1 MDRLI
6 KDNIKKRGLLLG
18 FLFCSQI
25 AMARNSCVVPLELV
39 NVRSSAAPEYKLGI
53 YVGLGGG
60 SPQFYELDTGGAGF
74 WAAYN
79 AAPPKKKGQWWGSY
93 EMVQPDSLN
102 ITYTSGNQYT
112 ANLVK
117 TEVALYKRERFK
129 YSKVCG
135 SSEPLGVAQISSYK
149 NQLKPSAQKDWYN
162 ALAKGKAPLFGRFY
176 GDFGAA
182 LFPVMTSDESNG
194 IYSILPQLPQD
205 NLTNGFII
213 HVGPL
218 NKAKPTLT
226 IGITDEDRSKF
237 KTQLPMNQACQKT
250 PGDVTAPVAGCMPY
264 PPFPISNMPT
274 WSEQITNANLS
285 WGYKSLHTVEGQAF
299 ENIGLTIDTGA
310 PSTTLWQNNQ
320 LFVNPQFLNQPKGT
334 AIPYVGNLKSKVI
347 FSMRAPTIVGDGE
360 DLDFNL
366 VTGQKSTINQISASV
381 RKNDGGPTWS
391 GYMNTGLMLFTH
403 YDVMFDVEN
412 GLVGFRAIK

>member
-1 MDRLI
+1 MDRFI
-6 KDNIKKRGLLLG
+6 KNNIKNRGLLVGL
-18 FLFCSQI
+18 LFCSQI
-25 AMARNSCVVPLELV
+25 ATANNSCVVPLQLV
-39 NVRSSAAPEYKLGI
+39 NVRSSTAPEYKLGI

-93 EMVQPDSLN
+93 EMVQPDALN

-182 LFPVMTSDESNG
+182 LFPVMTSDKAYG

-226 IGITDEDRSKF
+226 IGITDEDRAKF
-237 KTQLPMNQACQKT
+237 KTQLPMNQACQKI

-285 WGYKSLHTVEGQAF
+285 WGYKSLHTVEGQTF

-334 AIPYVGNLKSKVI
+334 AIPYAGNLKSKVR

-360 DLDFNL
+360 DLNFNL